1 MHFNEKKASRPMG
14 SQGGVYD
21 PVFLDKIQPLY
32 DMHMGYACGGRRVR
46 GGGRLAAQ
54 WSGAAVCVSRRV
66 ENMGPLLYTLIRFTK
81 PRRILEVGAGYTSIY
96 ILQALR

>member
-1 MHFNEKKASRPMG
+1 VDVNEKKVSRPMG

-32 DMHMGYACGGRRVR
+32 DMHMGCVRPWRRSPCTTMER
-46 GGGRLAAQ
+46 
-54 WSGAAVCVSRRV
+54 SGAAVCVSRRV